1 MRRRVDAGE
10 GAGVD
15 LAQSHHRADPV
26 FMLILG
32 GESEAVSADGRT
44 AGAAAVFL
52 VHHLERCKRM
62 RRCSHVALLRQLP
75 PTTG

>member
-44 AGAAAVFL
+44 AGAASLRGHRPRQRDPHGFLLCKGDSLAVT
-52 VHHLERCKRM
+52 KQ
-62 RRCSHVALLRQLP
+62 LR
-75 PTTG
+75 